1 MTGRV
6 YKYELPPIACVGP
19 YMLKLK
25 SEPINVAFQGERL
38 QVWAVDVDTALER
51 DFKFT
56 VVWTGQDFEE
66 TRVGRFLGTTVS
78 PAGLVYH
85 VFYTD
90 SLDVKR

>member
-25 SEPINVAFQGERL
+25 SEPIHVEFQGERL

-51 DFKFT
+51 DFTFT
-56 VVWTGQDFEE
+56 VSMTGQDFEE
-66 TRVGRFLGTTVS
+66 KTLGRYLGTTVS
-78 PAGLVYH
+78 PVGFVYH

-90 SLDVKR
+90 SLDTR